1 MEKSAAART
10 AAEVLKEGI
19 VEEVCMDGPKVLR
32 MELRFRRLSTF
43 RTGYEDIDDR
53 ASEISETK

>member
-32 MELRFRRLSTF
+32 MELRFRRLSF